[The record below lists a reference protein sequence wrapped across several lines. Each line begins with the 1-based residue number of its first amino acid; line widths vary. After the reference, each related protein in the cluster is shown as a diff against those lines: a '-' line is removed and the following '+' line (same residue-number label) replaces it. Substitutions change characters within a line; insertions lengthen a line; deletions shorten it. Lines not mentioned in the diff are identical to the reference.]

1 MKFPLPQDGTASPF
15 RSSRPSRLSHFGTAL
30 LVLGL
35 LLTGAGPLMARTGAG
50 VSGKSED
57 RPGACARERMLL
69 APAIARLGR
78 DFDGRVGIAVRKRGC
93 VWTVGH
99 APNRLMPQQSVSK
112 LWVAMAALNAVDRG
126 RLSLDRRV
134 ALSRDDF
141 VVFNQP
147 LRALVLQR
155 GRVVLKVRDLITH
168 SLIHSDNLA
177 NDRLLRLVGGPEAVR
192 AMLRRKGL
200 EGIGFGPGERLLQ
213 SRTAGLVWRPSYAA
227 DNNFDRAR
235 ARLPMATRRAAL
247 RRYLDDPADGA
258 TAAGIVWALTAVH
271 RGDVLS
277 PSSRAFLLNVLGRV
291 RSGPMRLKAGAPP
304 GWTVRHKT
312 GTGQIL
318 GATATGFNDVA
329 LIESPGG
336 DSYAIA
342 VLIAETTQPIAQRTK
357 LMQTVSRT
365 VAATS
370 RQARLSMRSAGAGAG
385 AKTLR

>member
-1 MKFPLPQDGTASPF
+1 MKFPLPQDGTLFPF
-15 RSSRPSRLSHFGTAL
+15 RPSRLARLSHFGTAL

-35 LLTGAGPLMARTGAG
+35 FLTGSGPLLARTGAAAG
-50 VSGKSED
+50 GNQT
-57 RPGACARERMLL
+57 GACARERMLL

-99 APNRLMPQQSVSK
+99 ALDRRMPQQSVSK
-112 LWVAMAALNAVDRG
+112 LWVAIAVLDAVDRG
-126 RLSLDRRV
+126 RLSLDQRV

-147 LRALVLQR
+147 LRAAVLQR
-155 GRVVLKVRDLITH
+155 GSVVLKVRDLLTH

-200 EGIGFGPGERLLQ
+200 AGIGFGPGERLLQ

-227 DNNFDRAR
+227 GNNFNIAR

-258 TAAGIVWALTAVH
+258 TAGGIAWALTAVH

-277 PSSRAFLLNVLGRV
+277 ASSRAFLLNVLGRV
-291 RSGPMRLKAGAPP
+291 RSGPLRLKAGAPP
-304 GWTVRHKT
+304 NWTVRHKT

-329 LIESPGG
+329 LIESPDG

-342 VLIAETTQPIAQRTK
+342 VLIAETTQPIARRTE
-357 LMQTVSRT
+357 LMQAVSRT

-370 RQARLSMRSAGAGAG
+370 RQARLSMRSAGASAE
-385 AKTLR
+385 AKTLRR